1 MNIYLDFEATQF
13 GEHIIAIGAHCDL
26 GDFDCLVK
34 PPHGDKINKFI
45 TQLTGI
51 TKEMVE
57 CAPSAE
63 EAFRSFYNWVS
74 EVVEYN
80 PQPIFFHVY
89 GNNDADFL
97 RKTANHIE
105 NQEVVKFVRNLADSV
120 IDDSK
125 RVCKYFH
132 AKTIGVHRALKYFE
146 PDICDQS
153 HDPCDDAILLA
164 KLMRYI
170 ESAEPL
176 EECPYPQCCAPFKDK
191 KERTINSGMVIGH
204 NLQNPNAK
212 PKVFINSDAAIDW
225 LVTRVT
231 NTFPDANKKKVK
243 NKITKAINEGGE
255 YYGRRWEI
263 VKEVK

>member
-1 MNIYLDFEATQF
+1 MYLDFEATQF
-13 GEHIIAIGAHCDL
+13 GENIIAIGAHSIY
-26 GDFDCLVK
+26 GEFDCLVK
-34 PPHGDKINKFI
+34 PPKGDKLTPFI

-51 TKEMVE
+51 TKEMLE
-57 CAPSAE
+57 CASTQE
-63 EAFRSFYNWVS
+63 EAFYDFYEWIK
-74 EVVEYN
+74 EILFYCQE
-80 PQPIFFHVY
+80 PIFFHVY
-89 GNNDADFL
+89 GNCDADFL
-97 RKTANHIE
+97 RHSARKIE
-105 NQEVVKFVRNLADSV
+105 NQEVREFMENLADSL

-125 RVCKYFH
+125 KVCKYFH

-176 EECPYPQCCAPFKDK
+176 EECPYPQCFAPFKDK

-212 PKVFINSDAAIDW
+212 PKVFINSAAAIDW

-231 NTFPDANKKKVK
+231 NTFPEANKKKVK

-263 VKEVK
+263 IKEVK